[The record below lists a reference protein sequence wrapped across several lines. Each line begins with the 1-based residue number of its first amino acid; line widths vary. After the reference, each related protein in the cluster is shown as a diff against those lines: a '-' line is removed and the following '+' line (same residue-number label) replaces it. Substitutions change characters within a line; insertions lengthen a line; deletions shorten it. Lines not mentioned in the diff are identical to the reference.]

1 MPATHVESNVL
12 HAEDAIIMNHS
23 SFGPMS
29 RREALC
35 QAGTGMGILSLFE
48 LLGDSGHLKTAAQ
61 AGDSGGQKE
70 ASTFRGSLFPRT
82 PHFPAK
88 VKHVVH
94 IYLNGGPSQ
103 VDTFDPKPLLKRYE
117 GKMLPQ
123 GNLTTERKTGT
134 ALPSPF
140 RFKRYG
146 QSGIEVSEIFA
157 RTAEHIDDIC
167 VIRSMRANTPNHE
180 QSMRLMNCGD
190 ERLSRPSMGA
200 WITYGL
206 GSENQ
211 NLPGFI
217 AMCPGLPVADVS
229 NWRAAF
235 LPGVYQGTYIDT
247 RRNRVEELI
256 ENIQNSY
263 VSRADQRR
271 QLDLLNELNGLHLK
285 LRAEDD
291 ALESRIASFELA
303 YRMQMAATDAFDVE
317 QEPSYVRSAYGPG
330 TQARQ
335 LLIARRLIERGVRFV
350 QLYHGDV
357 QPWDSHDQIENN
369 HRRLAQECDQAIAAL
384 LADLKQ
390 RGLFEETLV
399 ICGGEFGR
407 TPAVEMVNGKPA
419 MGRDHNHWG
428 FSVWLAGGGIKGG
441 IVHGATDEFG
451 YKAIEK
457 PVHVHDLHATI
468 LHLLGFDHTR
478 LTYRYAGR
486 DFRLTDVHGE
496 VVRDILA

>member
-1 MPATHVESNVL
+1 MT
-12 HAEDAIIMNHS
+12 
-23 SFGPMS
+23 

-35 QAGTGMGILSLFE
+35 QAGTGLGMLGLFG
-48 LLGDSGHLKTAAQ
+48 LLGDAGYVGTAAA
-61 AGDSGGQKE
+61 AGDSVGGVVS
-70 ASTFRGSLFPRT
+70 AAAIRGSLSTRP
-82 PHFPAK
+82 PHFPARA
-88 VKHVVH
+88 KHIIH

-103 VDTFDPKPLLKRYE
+103 VDTFDPKPLLKKYE

-123 GNLTTERKTGT
+123 GNLTTERKTGS

-140 RFKRYG
+140 RFRRYG

-157 RTAEHIDDIC
+157 RTAQHIDDIC
-167 VIRSMRANTPNHE
+167 VIRSMQANTPNHE

-200 WITYGL
+200 WTTYGL
-206 GSENQ
+206 GTENQ

-247 RRNRVEELI
+247 RKSRVEDLI
-256 ENIQNSY
+256 ENIRNSA
-263 VSRADQRR
+263 VTRADQRR
-271 QLDLLNELNGLHLK
+271 QLDLLADLNRRHLEP
-285 LRAEDD
+285 RAEDD
-291 ALESRIASFELA
+291 ALEARIASFELA
-303 YRMQMAATDAFDVE
+303 YRMQMAATDAFDID
-317 QEPSYVRSAYGPG
+317 QEPRYVRECYGPG
-330 TQARQ
+330 IQARQ

-357 QPWDSHDQIENN
+357 QPWDSHDHIAEN
-369 HRRLAQECDQAIAAL
+369 HRKLGQECDQAIAAL

-407 TPAVEMVNGKPA
+407 TPAVEMVNGKAA

-428 FSVWLAGGGIKGG
+428 FSVWLAGGGVKGG
-441 IVHGATDEFG
+441 TVHGATDDFG
-451 YKAIEK
+451 YKAVGQ

-496 VVRDILA
+496 VVRDVIA

>member
-1 MPATHVESNVL
+1 M
-12 HAEDAIIMNHS
+12 
-23 SFGPMS
+23 
-29 RREALC
+29 
-35 QAGTGMGILSLFE
+35 GTGLGMLGLFGLLDDACPLEAKVRAADGI
-48 LLGDSGHLKTAAQ
+48 
-61 AGDSGGQKE
+61 GGRALTGQ
-70 ASTFRGSLFPRT
+70 SVVVTPLVPRQ

-88 VKHVVH
+88 VKHVIH

-103 VDTFDPKPLLKRYE
+103 VDTFDPKPLLKKYE
-117 GKMLPQ
+117 GKQLPQ
-123 GNLTTERKTGT
+123 GNLTTERKTGA

-140 RFKRYG
+140 RFQKYG
-146 QSGIEVSEIFA
+146 QSGIEVSELFT
-157 RTAEHIDDIC
+157 RTAQHIDDIC
-167 VIRSMRANTPNHE
+167 VIRSMMANTPNHE

-229 NWRAAF
+229 NWRSAF

-247 RRNRVEELI
+247 RRDKVEDLI
-256 ENIQNSY
+256 ENIRNP
-263 VSRADQRR
+263 VLSRKDQKR
-271 QLDLLNELNGLHLK
+271 QLDLLVELNRQHLQK
-285 LRAEDD
+285 RSEDD
-291 ALESRIASFELA
+291 ALEAQIASFELA
-303 YRMQMAATDAFDVE
+303 YRMQMVATDAFDVG
-317 QEPSYVRSAYGPG
+317 QEPRYVRDAYGPG
-330 TQARQ
+330 VQARQ
-335 LLIARRLIERGVRFV
+335 LLIARRLVERGVRFV

-357 QPWDSHDQIENN
+357 QPWDSHDHIAEN
-369 HRRLAQECDQAIAAL
+369 HRKLAQECDRAIAAL

-390 RGLFEETLV
+390 RGLFADTLV

-407 TPAVEMVNGKPA
+407 TPAVEMVNGKPG

-428 FSVWLAGGGIKGG
+428 FSVWLAGGGVKGG
-441 IVHGATDEFG
+441 YVHGATDDFG
-451 YKAIEK
+451 YKAVDK

-478 LTYRYAGR
+478 LTFRYAGR

-496 VVRDILA
+496 VVREILA

>member
-1 MPATHVESNVL
+1 MRNFTSN
-12 HAEDAIIMNHS
+12 
-23 SFGPMS
+23 PMS

-35 QAGTGMGILSLFE
+35 QVGTGMGMLGLFG
-48 LLGDSGHLKTAAQ
+48 LLGDADLLGTAAQ
-61 AGDSGGQKE
+61 AGESGGGKE
-70 ASTFRGSLFPRT
+70 PASIRGSLFPRA

-88 VKHVVH
+88 VKHVIH

-103 VDTFDPKPLLKRYE
+103 VDTFDPKPLLKRFE

-140 RFKRYG
+140 RFKKFG

-200 WITYGL
+200 WVTYGL

-247 RRNRVEELI
+247 RRSKVEELI
-256 ENIQNSY
+256 ENIQNSS
-263 VSRADQRR
+263 VTRLDQRS
-271 QLDLLNELNGLHLK
+271 QLDLLTELNGLHLEA
-285 LRAEDD
+285 RAEDD

-303 YRMQMAATDAFDVE
+303 YRMQMASTDAFDID
-317 QEPSYVRSAYGPG
+317 QEPSYIRDAYGPG

-357 QPWDSHDQIENN
+357 QPWDSHDHLEEN
-369 HRRLAQECDQAIAAL
+369 HRKLAQDCDQAIGAL

-390 RGLFEETLV
+390 RGLFDETLV
-399 ICGGEFGR
+399 LCGGEFGR

-428 FSVWLAGGGIKGG
+428 FSVWLAGGGVKGG

-451 YKAIEK
+451 YKAVEK

-468 LHLLGFDHTR
+468 LQLLGFDHTR
-478 LTYRYAGR
+478 LTHRYAGR

-496 VVRDILA
+496 VVRDILS